1 MLSVAGIQFV
11 EGTSEAAAVA
21 FANTVAAVVAI
32 GTAAGCTVVAVAG
45 KGQNRRA
52 NLLET
57 VKVRWDRCY
66 RVSEVLAR

>member
-21 FANTVAAVVAI
+21 FAN
-32 GTAAGCTVVAVAG
+32 TVVAVAG